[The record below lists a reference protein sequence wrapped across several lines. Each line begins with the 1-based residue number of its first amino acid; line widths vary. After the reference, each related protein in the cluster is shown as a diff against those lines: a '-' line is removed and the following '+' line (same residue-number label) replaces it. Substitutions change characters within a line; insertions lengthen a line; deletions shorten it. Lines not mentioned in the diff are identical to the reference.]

1 MGLIPTTSLPPA
13 KNSGQRPGK
22 SHPNS
27 ERLEENGKALQ
38 EIVNKLVRQR
48 VICDNICRESMEHP
62 RNIHVAN
69 TEEEWTIAGKELVHP
84 IGGTTWKGLYG
95 DEVNSTK

>member
-1 MGLIPTTSLPPA
+1 
-13 KNSGQRPGK
+13 
-22 SHPNS
+22 
-27 ERLEENGKALQ
+27 
-38 EIVNKLVRQR
+38 
-48 VICDNICRESMEHP
+48 MEHP